1 MIRNERQYRVTQSQ
15 RAKLALELQRTPGS
29 DVPDW
34 VAKASRDAMAS
45 QVVEMD
51 EALADYDALRL
62 GAASSTTEVNDLA
75 DLPRAL
81 IRARIAGKLT
91 QRDLAERLG
100 LREQQI
106 QRYEATD
113 YAGASISRL
122 VEVMAALGV
131 TFGGELTLPAEAGSA
146 STLRR
151 TLIELGISGKTVSRR
166 FFGANAGAPAAAGWM
181 NAAARAARIFQAS
194 MEDLMSGNVAAV
206 ANQGSFRAS
215 TAVNRETV
223 NGYAR
228 YAEYLAQRLAL
239 ACTVEYRPLPDAS
252 QLRVELGDELVQ
264 HPLQALVRT
273 CWQHGVPV
281 LPLTDTGT
289 FYGACWQF
297 EGRPIIALKHGMRSP
312 DRWAFLLAHEME
324 HARNPDDEPVLE
336 EDLNVREWR
345 ARPTEQAADVYAAR
359 LLLGE
364 MAEAMVRVA
373 VDRAGGDVARLKSVV
388 PDIAVAGGVSVGLLA
403 DHVAFRVASSNVNWW
418 ATANRLHLTDQD
430 AWRITR
436 SALFDYIDFSRLD
449 ILDRDILIDG
459 IGP

>member
-1 MIRNERQYRVTQSQ
+1 VIRNERQYRVTQSE
-15 RAKLALELQRTPGS
+15 RAKLAFELQRTPGS

-34 VAKASRDAMAS
+34 VAKASRDAIAS

-51 EALADYDALRL
+51 EALADYDALRV
-62 GAASSTTEVNDLA
+62 GAVSSTTEVNDLA

-100 LREQQI
+100 LREQQV

-113 YAGASISRL
+113 YAGANIARL
-122 VEVMAALGV
+122 VQVMVALGV
-131 TFGGELTLPAEAGSA
+131 SFGGELTLPVEAGGA

-151 TLIELGISGKTVSRR
+151 TLIELGIGSKTVTRR
-166 FFGANAGAPAAAGWM
+166 FFGANAGAPAAAGWL
-181 NAAARAARIFQAS
+181 NAAARAARVFQAS
-194 MEDLMSGNVAAV
+194 VEDLMSGNVVAV

-215 TAVNRETV
+215 TAVNRDTV

-264 HPLQALVRT
+264 RPLQALVRT

-281 LPLTDTGT
+281 LPLADPGE
-289 FYGACWQF
+289 FYGACWHID
-297 EGRPIIALKHGMRSP
+297 GRPVIALKHGMRSP
-312 DRWAFLLAHEME
+312 DRWAFLLAHEMD
-324 HARNPDDEPVLE
+324 HARNPDGEPVLE
-336 EDLNVREWR
+336 ADLDVREWR
-345 ARPTEQAADVYAAR
+345 ARPSEQAADVYAAG

-364 MAEAMVRVA
+364 TAEAMVRVA

-388 PDIAVAGGVSVGLLA
+388 PDVAAAGRVSVGLLA

-418 ATANRLHLTDQD
+418 ATANRLHPTDQD
-430 AWRITR
+430 AWRISR
-436 SALFDYIDFSRLD
+436 SALFDYVDFSRLD
-449 ILDRDILIDG
+449 TLDRDILIDG